1 MLLSEAVSHS
11 TQSLTIITY
20 MACPGNPLPPLSGCW
35 DSWQATMPTRHSH
48 GFWGVVSPQ
57 LVLMVAEQALCL
69 LSYLHSPS
77 LIFLRQRGLADWLG
91 WLASKT
97 VLSSPPHQP
106 WDYLSKPPCPAF
118 YMGAG
123 GPNPCPQACTVFHQP
138 SPLIRL
144 QGFRKVLNSAI
155 LH

>member
-1 MLLSEAVSHS
+1 
-11 TQSLTIITY
+11 
-20 MACPGNPLPPLSGCW
+20 
-35 DSWQATMPTRHSH
+35 MPTRHSH

-97 VLSSPPHQP
+97 VLSSPPHNLGITSANRHARLFTWVLGVQTHALKLA
-106 WDYLSKPPCPAF
+106 WCFTNQALLYASKDLEKF
-118 YMGAG
+118 
-123 GPNPCPQACTVFHQP
+123 
-138 SPLIRL
+138 
-144 QGFRKVLNSAI
+144 
-155 LH
+155 